1 MNGAGGTPQKPK
13 ALFDAS
19 KVALFAPSSP
29 AQPKDILAGL
39 AELRRL
45 GLAATD
51 YEARASVEY
60 FAGSAE
66 ERRREFAAAMKDD
79 GVAGLVALR
88 GGYGA
93 NYLLESEAGIPLA
106 KAKCVVGFSDITS
119 LQIYLWQRRGW
130 VTIHG
135 PMVAAGLNR
144 GAGAPYGYDEAS
156 FLRAI
161 RETTTGWQIDLHG
174 EALAAGEAE
183 GRLLGGCMTLL
194 EATMGTAWE
203 LDTRGA
209 ILVLEDRAM
218 KPYQVDRVLMHL
230 KQSGKFAGVTG
241 IVLGEF
247 PECEPPVAGSP
258 TVRDVC
264 ARILGTLGVPIVFGV
279 PVGHTPRPM
288 LTLPLGV
295 KARLSA
301 KGEGRL
307 EILEPAVTA

>member
-1 MNGAGGTPQKPK
+1 MNDFSSSARKPRALSAG
-13 ALFDAS
+13 S
-19 KVALFAPSSP
+19 KVALFAPASP
-29 AQPKDILAGL
+29 AQPKDIAAGI
-39 AELRRL
+39 AELGRL
-45 GLAATD
+45 GLAVNE
-51 YEARASVEY
+51 YEASANVGY
-60 FAGSAE
+60 FAASAE
-66 ERRREFAAAMKDD
+66 ERRREFAVAIQDD
-79 GVAGLVALR
+79 TSAGVIALR

-93 NYLLESEAGIPLA
+93 NYLLESETGVPQTQ
-106 KAKCVVGFSDITS
+106 AKCVVGFSDITS
-119 LQIYLWQRRGW
+119 LQIYLWERRGW

-135 PMVAAGLNR
+135 PMVAAGLNH
-144 GAGAPYGYDEAS
+144 GAGAPHGYDEAS

-161 RETTTGWQIDLHG
+161 RETTTGWPIDLHG
-174 EALAAGEAE
+174 ETLAPGEAE

-230 KQSGKFAGVTG
+230 KQAGKLEGVAG

-247 PECEPPVAGSP
+247 PDSEPPVKGSP
-258 TVRDVC
+258 TVREVC
-264 ARILGTLGVPIVFGV
+264 ARVLGPLGVPILFGA

-301 KGEGRL
+301 RGEGRL
-307 EILEPAVTA
+307 EILEPAVMA

>member
-1 MNGAGGTPQKPK
+1 MSDAGRTPQKPK
-13 ALFDAS
+13 ALPAGA

-29 AQPKDILAGL
+29 AKPKEVLAGI

-45 GLAATD
+45 GLAAAD
-51 YEARASVEY
+51 YQAQASVDY
-60 FAGSAE
+60 FAASAE
-66 ERRREFAAAMKDD
+66 QRRREFSAAIEDQ
-79 GVAGLVALR
+79 GSAGLVALR

-93 NYLLESEAGIPLA
+93 NYLLDPDPGIPLTT
-106 KAKCVVGFSDITS
+106 AKCVVGFSDITT

-135 PMVAAGLNR
+135 PMVAAGLNF
-144 GAGAPYGYDEAS
+144 GAGVSHGYDEAS

-161 RETTTGWQIDLHG
+161 RETTSGWQIDLRG
-174 EALAAGEAE
+174 EVLAAGEAA

-194 EATMGTAWE
+194 EATLGTAWE

-230 KQSGKFAGVTG
+230 KQSGKLEGVAG

-247 PECEPPVAGSP
+247 PESQPPAAGSP

-264 ARILGTLGVPIVFGV
+264 ARILGTLGVPVVFRA
-279 PVGHTPRPM
+279 PVGHTTRPM

-295 KARLSA
+295 QARLSA
-301 KGEGRL
+301 RGEGRL